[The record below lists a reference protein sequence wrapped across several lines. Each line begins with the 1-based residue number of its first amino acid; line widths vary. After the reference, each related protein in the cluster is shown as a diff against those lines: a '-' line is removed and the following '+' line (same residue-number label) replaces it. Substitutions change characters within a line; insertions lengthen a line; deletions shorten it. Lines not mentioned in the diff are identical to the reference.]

1 MVVEMSRGYRLTEY
15 WRFFWPLAL
24 MGSILVLSGQFQNGI
39 LARYPDAVRELAV
52 FAIAGSTFGL
62 FHAGISFVSQMANV
76 YARSEAGTLQALRF
90 VTIICMVLAGLIGL
104 LAFTDIGTWLL
115 HFIYGI
121 NDDLVRQVVRYLQL
135 YIPLIVV
142 DGFRQFLTG
151 LLVQARLTGR
161 LTIVNIIQLS
171 MVVVVLIAGFTAG
184 MDAPIVLVGSLL
196 LGSVCHLIML
206 IWLVRRDYTLPN
218 QREHDSLSF
227 NELFRFFL
235 PVATTGVMFAIS
247 RPVLYALIARSPD
260 AVVSIAA
267 MRVGFDVASL
277 FQVTANQ
284 FRHFFVT
291 FGDDDLVT
299 KRLFMWLIGVGITVI
314 MLLVAATPVS
324 HFLLADLIGIEG
336 TVLVY
341 SREVLLWMCIL
352 PGLILWRN
360 YYHGLL
366 MVARKTT
373 GMALGGIIRVGGM
386 YLLAQTAWLLGWLDF
401 RVATIILL
409 LGFVFEATVVTI
421 ICRWH
426 RRRMTDL

>member
-1 MVVEMSRGYRLTEY
+1 MVDIARVQRLGEY

-24 MGSILVLSGQFQNGI
+24 MGAVLVLSGQFQNGI

-76 YARSEAGTLQALRF
+76 YARSEAGTRQALRF
-90 VTIICMVLAGLIGL
+90 VIVICVVLSSLIAL
-104 LAFTDIGTWLL
+104 LAFTTVGTWLMR
-115 HFIYGI
+115 FIYGI
-121 NDDLVRQVVRYLQL
+121 NDDLLHQVMRYMQL

-142 DGFRQFLTG
+142 DGIRQFLMG
-151 LLVQARLTGR
+151 LLVQARMTGR
-161 LTIVNIIQLS
+161 LTIVNMMQLS
-171 MVVVVLIAGFTAG
+171 VVIASLIAGFSSG
-184 MDAPIVLVGSLL
+184 MDAPIVLVGSMI
-196 LGSVCHLIML
+196 LGSGCHLML
-206 IWLVRRDYTLPN
+206 LVWLVRKDYTLPEH
-218 QREHDSLSF
+218 REHESLSF
-227 NELFRFFL
+227 GELFRFFL

-291 FGDDDLVT
+291 FGDDDLPL
-299 KRLFMWLIGVGITVI
+299 KRQFMWLVGGGITVS

-324 HFLLADLIGIEG
+324 HFLLSDLIGIQG
-336 TVLVY
+336 TVLTY
-341 SREVLLWMCIL
+341 SREVLLWMCFL

-366 MVARKTT
+366 MVARRTT
-373 GMALGGIIRVGGM
+373 GMALGGIVRVGGI
-386 YLLAQTAWLLGWLDF
+386 YLLAQSAWLLGWLDF

-409 LGFVFEATVVTI
+409 MGFVFEATVVTV

-426 RRRMTDL
+426 RRRMGKA

>member
-1 MVVEMSRGYRLTEY
+1 MVDIARVQRLGEY
-15 WRFFWPLAL
+15 WRFFWPLVL
-24 MGSILVLSGQFQNGI
+24 MGAVLVLSGQFQNGI

-76 YARSEAGTLQALRF
+76 YARSEAGTRQALRF
-90 VTIICMVLAGLIGL
+90 VIVICVVLSSLIAL
-104 LAFTDIGTWLL
+104 LAFTTVGTWLMR
-115 HFIYGI
+115 FIYGI
-121 NDDLVRQVVRYLQL
+121 NDDLLHQVMRYMQL

-142 DGFRQFLTG
+142 DGIRQFLMG
-151 LLVQARLTGR
+151 LLVQARMTGR
-161 LTIVNIIQLS
+161 LTIVNMMQLS
-171 MVVVVLIAGFTAG
+171 VVIASLIAGFSSG
-184 MDAPIVLVGSLL
+184 MDAPIVLVGSMI
-196 LGSVCHLIML
+196 LGSGCHLML
-206 IWLVRRDYTLPN
+206 LVWLVRKDYTLPEH
-218 QREHDSLSF
+218 REHESLSF
-227 NELFRFFL
+227 GELFRFFL

-291 FGDDDLVT
+291 FGDDDLPL
-299 KRLFMWLIGVGITVI
+299 KRQFMWLVGGGITVS

-324 HFLLADLIGIEG
+324 HFLLSDLIGIQG
-336 TVLVY
+336 TVLTY
-341 SREVLLWMCIL
+341 SREVLLWMCFL

-366 MVARKTT
+366 MVARRTT
-373 GMALGGIIRVGGM
+373 GMALGGIVRVGGI
-386 YLLAQTAWLLGWLDF
+386 YLLAQSAWLLGWLDF

-409 LGFVFEATVVTI
+409 MGFVFEATVVTV

-426 RRRMTDL
+426 RRRMGKA

>member
-1 MVVEMSRGYRLTEY
+1 MVDIARVQRLGEY

-24 MGSILVLSGQFQNGI
+24 MGAVLVLSGQFQNGI

-76 YARSEAGTLQALRF
+76 YARSEAGTRQALRF
-90 VTIICMVLAGLIGL
+90 VIVICVVLSSLIAL
-104 LAFTDIGTWLL
+104 LAFTTVGTWLMR
-115 HFIYGI
+115 FIYGI
-121 NDDLVRQVVRYLQL
+121 NDDLLHQVMRYMQL

-142 DGFRQFLTG
+142 DGIRQFLVG
-151 LLVQARLTGR
+151 LLVQARMTGR
-161 LTIVNIIQLS
+161 LTIVNMMQLS
-171 MVVVVLIAGFTAG
+171 VVIASLIAGFSSG
-184 MDAPIVLVGSLL
+184 MDAPIVLVGSMI
-196 LGSVCHLIML
+196 LGSGCHLML
-206 IWLVRRDYTLPN
+206 LVWLVRKDYTLPEH
-218 QREHDSLSF
+218 REHESLSF
-227 NELFRFFL
+227 GELFRFFL

-260 AVVSIAA
+260 AVVSNAA

-291 FGDDDLVT
+291 FGDDDLPL
-299 KRLFMWLIGVGITVI
+299 KRQFMWLVGGGITVS

-324 HFLLADLIGIEG
+324 HFLLSDLIGIQG
-336 TVLVY
+336 TVLTY
-341 SREVLLWMCIL
+341 SREVLLWMCFL

-366 MVARKTT
+366 MVARRTT
-373 GMALGGIIRVGGM
+373 GMALGGIVRVGGI
-386 YLLAQTAWLLGWLDF
+386 YLLAQSAWLLGWLDF

-409 LGFVFEATVVTI
+409 MGFVFEATVVTV

-426 RRRMTDL
+426 RRRMGKA

>member
-1 MVVEMSRGYRLTEY
+1 MVDIARVQRLGEY

-24 MGSILVLSGQFQNGI
+24 MGAVLVLSVQFQNGI

-76 YARSEAGTLQALRF
+76 YARSEAGTRQALRF
-90 VTIICMVLAGLIGL
+90 VIVICVVLSSLIAL
-104 LAFTDIGTWLL
+104 LAFTTVGTWLMR
-115 HFIYGI
+115 FIYGI
-121 NDDLVRQVVRYLQL
+121 NDDLLHQVMRYMQL

-142 DGFRQFLTG
+142 DGIRQFLVG
-151 LLVQARLTGR
+151 LLVQARMTGR
-161 LTIVNIIQLS
+161 LTIVNMMQLS
-171 MVVVVLIAGFTAG
+171 VVIASLIAGFSSG
-184 MDAPIVLVGSLL
+184 MDAPIVLVGSMI
-196 LGSVCHLIML
+196 LGSGCHLML
-206 IWLVRRDYTLPN
+206 LVWLVRKDYTLPEH
-218 QREHDSLSF
+218 REHESLSF
-227 NELFRFFL
+227 GELFRLFL

-291 FGDDDLVT
+291 FGDDDLPL
-299 KRLFMWLIGVGITVI
+299 KRQFMWLVGGGITVS

-324 HFLLADLIGIEG
+324 HFLLSDLIGIQG
-336 TVLVY
+336 TVLTY
-341 SREVLLWMCIL
+341 SREVLLWMCFL

-366 MVARKTT
+366 MVARRTT
-373 GMALGGIIRVGGM
+373 GMALGGIVRVGGI
-386 YLLAQTAWLLGWLDF
+386 YLLAQSAWLLGWLDF

-409 LGFVFEATVVTI
+409 MGFVFEATVVTV

-426 RRRMTDL
+426 RRRMGKA

>member
-1 MVVEMSRGYRLTEY
+1 MVDIARVQRLGEY

-24 MGSILVLSGQFQNGI
+24 MGSVLVLSGQFQNGI
-39 LARYPDAVRELAV
+39 LAHYPDAVRELAV

-76 YARSEAGTLQALRF
+76 YARSEAGTRQALRF
-90 VTIICMVLAGLIGL
+90 VIVICVVLSGLIAL
-104 LAFTDIGTWLL
+104 LAFTAVGTWLMR
-115 HFIYGI
+115 FIYGI
-121 NDDLVRQVVRYLQL
+121 NDDLLHQVMRYMQL

-142 DGFRQFLTG
+142 DGIRQFLTG
-151 LLVQARLTGR
+151 LLVQARMTGR
-161 LTIVNIIQLS
+161 LTIVNMMQLC
-171 MVVVVLIAGFTAG
+171 VVIVSLIAGFSSG
-184 MDAPIVLVGSLL
+184 IDAPIVLVGSLI
-196 LGSVCHLIML
+196 LGSSFHLVL
-206 IWLVRRDYTLPN
+206 LVWLVRKDYTLPAH
-218 QREHDSLSF
+218 REHESLLF
-227 NELFRFFL
+227 GELFGFFL

-291 FGDDDLVT
+291 FGDDDLPT
-299 KRLFMWLIGVGITVI
+299 KRLFMWLVGGGITVS
-314 MLLVAATPVS
+314 MLLVSATPVS
-324 HFLLADLIGIEG
+324 HFLLADLIGIQG
-336 TVLVY
+336 TVLDY
-341 SREVLLWMCIL
+341 AREVLLWMCFL

-366 MVARKTT
+366 MVARRTT
-373 GMALGGIIRVGGM
+373 GMALGGIVRVGGM
-386 YLLAQTAWLLGWLDF
+386 YLLAQSAWLLGWLDF
-401 RVATIILL
+401 RIATIILL
-409 LGFVFEATVVTI
+409 MGFVFEATVVTV

-426 RRRMTDL
+426 RRRMGKA

>member
-1 MVVEMSRGYRLTEY
+1 MVDIARVQRLGEY

-24 MGSILVLSGQFQNGI
+24 MGAVLVLSGQFQNGI

-76 YARSEAGTLQALRF
+76 YARSEAGTRQALRF
-90 VTIICMVLAGLIGL
+90 VIVICVVLSSLIAL
-104 LAFTDIGTWLL
+104 LAFTTVGTWLMR
-115 HFIYGI
+115 FIYGI
-121 NDDLVRQVVRYLQL
+121 NDDLLHQVMRYMQL

-142 DGFRQFLTG
+142 DGIRQFLVG
-151 LLVQARLTGR
+151 LLVQARMTGR
-161 LTIVNIIQLS
+161 LTIVNMMQLS
-171 MVVVVLIAGFTAG
+171 VVIASLIAGFSSG
-184 MDAPIVLVGSLL
+184 MDAPIVLVGSMI
-196 LGSVCHLIML
+196 LGSGCHLML
-206 IWLVRRDYTLPN
+206 LVWLVRKDYTLPEH
-218 QREHDSLSF
+218 REHESLSF
-227 NELFRFFL
+227 GELFRFFL
-235 PVATTGVMFAIS
+235 PVATTGVLFAIS

-291 FGDDDLVT
+291 FGDDDLPL
-299 KRLFMWLIGVGITVI
+299 KRQFMWLVGGGITVS

-324 HFLLADLIGIEG
+324 HFLLSDLIGIQG
-336 TVLVY
+336 TVLTY
-341 SREVLLWMCIL
+341 SREVLLWMCFL

-366 MVARKTT
+366 MVARRTT
-373 GMALGGIIRVGGM
+373 GMALGGIVRVGGI
-386 YLLAQTAWLLGWLDF
+386 YLLAQSAWLLGWLDF

-409 LGFVFEATVVTI
+409 MGFVFEATVVTV

-426 RRRMTDL
+426 RRRMGKA

>member
-1 MVVEMSRGYRLTEY
+1 MVDIARVQRLGEY

-24 MGSILVLSGQFQNGI
+24 MGAVLVLSGQFQNGI

-76 YARSEAGTLQALRF
+76 YARSEAGTRQALRF
-90 VTIICMVLAGLIGL
+90 VIVICVVLSSLIAL
-104 LAFTDIGTWLL
+104 LAFTTVGTWLMR
-115 HFIYGI
+115 FIYGI
-121 NDDLVRQVVRYLQL
+121 NDDLLHQVMRYMQL

-142 DGFRQFLTG
+142 DGIRQFLVG
-151 LLVQARLTGR
+151 LLVQARMTGR
-161 LTIVNIIQLS
+161 LTIVNMMQLS
-171 MVVVVLIAGFTAG
+171 VVIASLIAGFSSG
-184 MDAPIVLVGSLL
+184 MDAPIVLVGSMI
-196 LGSVCHLIML
+196 LGSGCHLML
-206 IWLVRRDYTLPN
+206 LVWLVRKDYTLPEH
-218 QREHDSLSF
+218 REHESLSF
-227 NELFRFFL
+227 GELFRFFL

-291 FGDDDLVT
+291 FGDDDLPL
-299 KRLFMWLIGVGITVI
+299 KRQFMWLVGGGITVS

-324 HFLLADLIGIEG
+324 HFLLSDLIGIQG
-336 TVLVY
+336 TVLTY
-341 SREVLLWMCIL
+341 SREVLLWMCFL

-366 MVARKTT
+366 MVARRTT
-373 GMALGGIIRVGGM
+373 GMALGGIVRVGGI
-386 YLLAQTAWLLGWLDF
+386 YLLAQSAWLLGWLDF

-409 LGFVFEATVVTI
+409 MGFVFEATVVTV

-426 RRRMTDL
+426 RRRMGKA